1 MKQLRTP
8 DENKVDAVEV
18 FMLKISNIR
27 TNRSADSLGSATVNL
42 SFW

>member
-8 DENKVDAVEV
+8 DENEVDVEEF
-18 FMLKISNIR
+18 FMLKIVNIGI
-27 TNRSADSLGSATVNL
+27 NRSADSLGSAIVNL

>member
-8 DENKVDAVEV
+8 DENEVDKVE
-18 FMLKISNIR
+18 FSMLKISNIR
-27 TNRSADSLGSATVNL
+27 INRSADSLGSAIVNL